1 VVFLDE
7 LPWIASPRSGFLSA
21 LDHFWNSFASRQKNL
36 IVVICGSAASW
47 MILNVLHHKGGL
59 HNRVTR
65 TMPLNPFN
73 LHETESFLQ
82 GRGIHLEKDQILEL
96 FMAVGGIPYYL
107 DYVRKGRSAAQ
118 NIDAMFFLKGAPL
131 KDEFGQLFAALFA
144 HHDKHVDVIRALA
157 RRRSGMT
164 RKQLSAKAGVST
176 GGYLTIVLSE
186 LENTGFIL
194 RSVPFGKTLRDSVYR
209 LVDAFTL
216 FYLRWVSGEIAST
229 TRDSWWLRQR
239 ASPAGFAWSGYAFE
253 NVCLTHVAQIKQ
265 ALGISGISTDQS
277 SWQYQAT
284 DHEQGGAQIDLLI
297 DRPDGVVNACEMKYT
312 DSPFVIDKRYAD
324 KLRARSDTFRRV
336 TGTRKSVLLTF
347 ITKQGVAAGPYTSEL
362 VANQVRSEDLF
373 TR

>member
-1 VVFLDE
+1 MGDIDFLAGRKAERAELTDALSSGRPELIAVLGRRRVGKTYLIRTVYSAELCFELTGMRDVPLGIQLKNFTKALSKRVSYPLSAPSSWIDAFAMLERYLGEQLTDGTRKVVFLDE

-194 RSVPFGKTLRDSVYR
+194 RSDPRHATLGGCGNVPVLPALLGAATLSRTSV
-209 LVDAFTL
+209 
-216 FYLRWVSGEIAST
+216 
-229 TRDSWWLRQR
+229 
-239 ASPAGFAWSGYAFE
+239 
-253 NVCLTHVAQIKQ
+253 
-265 ALGISGISTDQS
+265 
-277 SWQYQAT
+277 
-284 DHEQGGAQIDLLI
+284 
-297 DRPDGVVNACEMKYT
+297 
-312 DSPFVIDKRYAD
+312 
-324 KLRARSDTFRRV
+324 
-336 TGTRKSVLLTF
+336 
-347 ITKQGVAAGPYTSEL
+347 
-362 VANQVRSEDLF
+362 
-373 TR
+373 